1 MERKLNTKEKEFF
14 NVRVKAD
21 MFRVISD
28 FAFAQNL
35 NLARCVEEALE
46 DFIEKHKMEEAS

>member
-1 MERKLNTKEKEFF
+1 MERKLKGNDREFF

-21 MFRVISD
+21 MFKVISD
-28 FAFAQNL
+28 FAFAENL

-46 DFIEKHKMEEAS
+46 DFIEKHRMEQAQ

>member
-1 MERKLNTKEKEFF
+1 MERKLKGNDREFF

-21 MFRVISD
+21 MFKVISD
-28 FAFAQNL
+28 YAFAENL

-46 DFIEKHKMEEAS
+46 DFIEKHRMEVTS